1 MKQTKQMFF
10 ERWESD
16 FNKHLIVFILKIMF
30 IVMEEISKLKFTCSK
45 STTEAL
51 EKGVK
56 YAQS

>member
-1 MKQTKQMFF
+1 MFF

-30 IVMEEISKLKFTCSK
+30 IMMEEISKLKFTCSK
-45 STTEAL
+45 STTEAV

-56 YAQS
+56 YVQS